1 MDKLFGNKAS
11 AKEQLRKTDKDLR
24 KSERDLAREDRVLE
38 RQEKQ
43 IELEIKKAARLGYN
57 NMCKMYAKQLIQ
69 VRKQR
74 ERTKQAT
81 IQVAEV
87 RNQSKTMGANMT
99 LANTVAGATK
109 AMSGMNDMMNPQQ
122 LAKTLGEF
130 RMQSEKMGITEEI
143 INDNLD
149 DILNESG
156 DEEESQNILDKVLD
170 EIGIEIKGKLGEAP
184 GVLSNVPGSSKVS
197 DDDLE
202 KQLERLKAL

>member
-43 IELEIKKAARLGYN
+43 I
-57 NMCKMYAKQLIQ
+57 LIQ